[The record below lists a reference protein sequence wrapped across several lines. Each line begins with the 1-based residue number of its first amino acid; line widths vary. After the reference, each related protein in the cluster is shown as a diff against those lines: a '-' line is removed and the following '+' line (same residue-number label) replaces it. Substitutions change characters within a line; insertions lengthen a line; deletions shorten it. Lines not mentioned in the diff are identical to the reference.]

1 MRRVQ
6 ARVRRGG
13 HAVPEADILRRYGR
27 SKSNFWKL
35 YRPLADE
42 WHLYFNGG
50 DCFEMVASGD
60 SGSMIV
66 HNQARFDLFHEPGG
80 PGR

>member
-1 MRRVQ
+1 M
-6 ARVRRGG
+6 
-13 HAVPEADILRRYGR
+13 PEADILRRFGR
-27 SKSNFWKL
+27 SKRNFWEL

-60 SGSMIV
+60 AQRMIV
-66 HNQARFDLFHEPGG
+66 HNETRLGLFKDIRVALSSAQLRAQG
-80 PGR
+80 